1 MTRHTASAA
10 MLRYDGDEM
19 LEAAARKHAI
29 QLSLLVAETALWA
42 HPQVHA
48 RLRATNGT
56 GAFYP
61 LMRRRRAGEKDGAVV
76 AGERLDSNVYA
87 REAIIGAVGVR
98 FAAHSYH
105 ACHIW
110 PDTCHD
116 RRYYSV
122 VANLVLLPSAI
133 AGLSDHDPAV
143 KAALQYRAYELYD
156 WHPAEEAAPLRPGAY
171 PTNWLAPQ
179 PFTQAIA
186 RRVANWRTRQPAPA
200 NATP

>member
-1 MTRHTASAA
+1 MARHTSTATTP
-10 MLRYDGDEM
+10 RYDGDEM
-19 LEAAARKHAI
+19 LQAAARKHAI
-29 QLSLLVAETALWA
+29 QLGLLVAETALWA
-42 HPQVHA
+42 HPQVHEQ
-48 RLRATNGT
+48 LWATNGT

-61 LMRRRRAGEKDGAVV
+61 LLRRYRAGEKDGMVV

-98 FAAHSYH
+98 FVAHSYH

-143 KAALQYRAYELYD
+143 KAALQYRAYELYA
-156 WHPAEEAAPLRPGAY
+156 WHPAEEAAPLRPADY

-179 PFTQAIA
+179 PFTETIA
-186 RRVANWRTRQPAPA
+186 RRVASWRARQLVRA
-200 NATP
+200 NAAP